1 MKIEHPLP
9 DDVTALRQLW
19 QDAFGDTDS
28 YLDLFFSTA
37 FQQDHCLCIRED
49 GRLRAAAYWMDCEVS
64 HRKAAYIYAVATAED
79 SRGRGLC
86 RALMDAIHS
95 LLCRQGYC
103 GSMLVPGNDALRQM
117 YGAMGY
123 ENFGSRPVFYRTAEN
138 TAQMQKISWEAFAR
152 LRRSFLPENA
162 VLQEGAQLRLLD
174 TLVEFYRGNS
184 FLLTLSRENGRVL
197 ELLGD
202 ETAAGFRKTG
212 HQPFAMYR
220 PLTEEIFPTYFAFAF
235 D

>member
-1 MKIEHPLP
+1 
-9 DDVTALRQLW
+9 
-19 QDAFGDTDS
+19 
-28 YLDLFFSTA
+28 
-37 FQQDHCLCIRED
+37 
-49 GRLRAAAYWMDCEVS
+49 
-64 HRKAAYIYAVATAED
+64 
-79 SRGRGLC
+79 
-86 RALMDAIHS
+86 
-95 LLCRQGYC
+95 
-103 GSMLVPGNDALRQM
+103 
-117 YGAMGY
+117 
-123 ENFGSRPVFYRTAEN
+123 
-138 TAQMQKISWEAFAR
+138 
-152 LRRSFLPENA
+152 
-162 VLQEGAQLRLLD
+162 LD